1 MPARGAAV
9 SVRRKRKPSEFH
21 SEVTRERIR
30 ATLLVE
36 RLQKHFF
43 GKIELTMTQIRT
55 AEILLRKV
63 VPDLKHTDLSATSG
77 QRFVIEVPPELT
89 REEWEKKYS
98 PPAPESLQ

>member
-36 RLQKHFF
+36 RLQAHFF
-43 GKIELTMTQIRT
+43 GKLELTMSQIRT

-63 VPDLKHTDLSATSG
+63 LPDLSKTDINDTSPH
-77 QRFVIEVPPELT
+77 RFVIEVPPELS
-89 REEWEKKYS
+89 REQWIEKYGPKD
-98 PPAPESLQ
+98 QTVQ

>member
-36 RLQKHFF
+36 RLQAHFF
-43 GKIELTMTQIRT
+43 GKLELTMSQIRT

-63 VPDLKHTDLSATSG
+63 LPDLSKTDINDTSPH
-77 QRFVIEVPPELT
+77 RYVIEVPPDLT
-89 REEWEKKYS
+89 LQEWQEKYGPKD
-98 PPAPESLQ
+98 QTIQ